1 MNIEG
6 HISTPTHGIL
16 GSMTSVLAVIISF
29 LPHLEAWLRVS
40 SLAFGTL
47 AAIVS
52 IFIMLEKRKLEK
64 EKYNEKHNR

>member
-1 MNIEG
+1 
-6 HISTPTHGIL
+6 
-16 GSMTSVLAVIISF
+16 MTSVLAVIISF

-64 EKYNEKHNR
+64 EKYEKHNR